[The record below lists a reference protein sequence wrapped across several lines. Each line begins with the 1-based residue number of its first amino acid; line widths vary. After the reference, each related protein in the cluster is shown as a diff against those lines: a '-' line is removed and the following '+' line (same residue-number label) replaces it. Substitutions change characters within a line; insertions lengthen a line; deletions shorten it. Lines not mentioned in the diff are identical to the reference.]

1 MIIGLGYKARSGKD
15 TVASYLKEHFG
26 FRQTFFA
33 EPLKEACEVIF
44 RLTKDQLYGDQ
55 KFDPVPFWWD
65 MTTREILQKFG
76 TEAMRCNFHPD
87 IWVRATELRVR
98 SMNQGN
104 VVVSDVRF
112 INEALAVKQW
122 GGLLVHIDRKER
134 GEFKG
139 GDKGHASEVELDTWT
154 GWDYR
159 LDNNG
164 DLPQLY
170 ANIEIMMKELQS

>member
-65 MTTREILQKFG
+65 MTTREILQKFWRQ
-76 TEAMRCNFHPD
+76 TVQVIARD
-87 IWVRATELRVR
+87 IPVECVC
-98 SMNQGN
+98 
-104 VVVSDVRF
+104 VC
-112 INEALAVKQW
+112 
-122 GGLLVHIDRKER
+122 VHKDMYIC
-134 GEFKG
+134 
-139 GDKGHASEVELDTWT
+139 TW
-154 GWDYR
+154 
-159 LDNNG
+159 
-164 DLPQLY
+164 
-170 ANIEIMMKELQS
+170 A